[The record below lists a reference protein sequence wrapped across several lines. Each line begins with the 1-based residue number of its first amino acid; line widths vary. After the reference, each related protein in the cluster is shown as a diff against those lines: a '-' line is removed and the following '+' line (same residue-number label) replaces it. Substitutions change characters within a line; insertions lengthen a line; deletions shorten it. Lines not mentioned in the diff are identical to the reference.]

1 MYPKEIFP
9 GIDLYVIMLCVAA
22 IAAIF
27 VFRFLADKRA
37 LSANLQNLCLFNAV
51 ASIMVGY
58 YSAVLFQAVYNIPK
72 YGEFRIDSR
81 TGATFYGGLIG
92 GAAFFLLVYFIAG
105 KFIFKKDGE
114 HIRELLCITDI
125 AAPCIAIAHGFGRIG
140 CLMAGCCHGAETD
153 AWYGVYMS
161 AINKRVV
168 PIQLYEA
175 IVLFALFGFFLYRV
189 LRGKTYNLPLY
200 MASYGVWRF
209 VIEYARDDYRG
220 YTFVEFL
227 TPSQLTA
234 LLMIAGAVVL
244 FVFERMIVKKRARSA
259 NDEG

>member
-1 MYPKEIFP
+1 
-9 GIDLYVIMLCVAA
+9 
-22 IAAIF
+22 
-27 VFRFLADKRA
+27 
-37 LSANLQNLCLFNAV
+37 
-51 ASIMVGY
+51 
-58 YSAVLFQAVYNIPK
+58 
-72 YGEFRIDSR
+72 
-81 TGATFYGGLIG
+81 
-92 GAAFFLLVYFIAG
+92 
-105 KFIFKKDGE
+105 
-114 HIRELLCITDI
+114 
-125 AAPCIAIAHGFGRIG
+125 
-140 CLMAGCCHGAETD
+140 
-153 AWYGVYMS
+153 MS

-189 LRGKTYNLPLY
+189 LKGKTYNLPLY

-244 FVFERMIVKKRARSA
+244 FIFERMIVKKRERSA
-259 NDEG
+259 SDEG

>member
-27 VFRFLADKRA
+27 VFRFLADKGA

-92 GAAFFLLVYFIAG
+92 GAAFFLLVYFIVG
-105 KFIFKKDGE
+105 RFIFKKDRE

-140 CLMAGCCHGAETD
+140 CLMVGCCHGAETD
-153 AWYGVYMS
+153 AWYGIYMS

-244 FVFERMIVKKRARSA
+244 FVFERMIVKKRERSA
-259 NDEG
+259 SDEG

>member
-22 IAAIF
+22 IGAIF

-92 GAAFFLLVYFIAG
+92 GAACFLL
-105 KFIFKKDGE
+105 
-114 HIRELLCITDI
+114 
-125 AAPCIAIAHGFGRIG
+125 
-140 CLMAGCCHGAETD
+140 
-153 AWYGVYMS
+153 
-161 AINKRVV
+161 
-168 PIQLYEA
+168 
-175 IVLFALFGFFLYRV
+175 
-189 LRGKTYNLPLY
+189 LP
-200 MASYGVWRF
+200 
-209 VIEYARDDYRG
+209 
-220 YTFVEFL
+220 
-227 TPSQLTA
+227 
-234 LLMIAGAVVL
+234 
-244 FVFERMIVKKRARSA
+244 
-259 NDEG
+259 